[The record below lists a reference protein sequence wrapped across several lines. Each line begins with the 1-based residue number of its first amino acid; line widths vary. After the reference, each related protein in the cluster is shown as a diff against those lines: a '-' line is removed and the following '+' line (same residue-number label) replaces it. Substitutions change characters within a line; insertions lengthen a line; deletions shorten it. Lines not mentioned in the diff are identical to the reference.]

1 MYYGGRDISEEDLEK
16 ALLIGLSPHE
26 RRKLER
32 KKGVSFKHSAEVAG
46 MDKQE
51 GNHIISIGQGTLKVV
66 LVVSSVR
73 YDDPLLYI

>member
-1 MYYGGRDISEEDLEK
+1 MYYGGRDISEEDMER

-32 KKGVSFKHSAEVAG
+32 KKGVSLNHSIEVVR

-51 GNHIISIGQGTLKVV
+51 NGKGNHILNTGQGTLK
-66 LVVSSVR
+66 S
-73 YDDPLLYI
+73 YIG

>member
-1 MYYGGRDISEEDLEK
+1 MYYGGRDISEEDLER

-32 KKGVSFKHSAEVAG
+32 KKGVSLKHSTEVAH

-51 GNHIISIGQGTLKVV
+51 NGNHIIYTGQGTLKAV
-66 LVVSSVR
+66 LV
-73 YDDPLLYI
+73 IKANT

>member
-1 MYYGGRDISEEDLEK
+1 MYYGGRDISEEDMER

-32 KKGVSFKHSAEVAG
+32 KKGVSLNHSIEAVR

-51 GNHIISIGQGTLKVV
+51 NGKGNHILNTGQGTWK
-66 LVVSSVR
+66 S
-73 YDDPLLYI
+73 YIG

>member
-1 MYYGGRDISEEDLEK
+1 MYYGGRDISEEDLER

-32 KKGVSFKHSAEVAG
+32 KKGVSLKHSIEVSH

-51 GNHIISIGQGTLKVV
+51 NSSNGNHMINSSQGTSKAIFV
-66 LVVSSVR
+66 
-73 YDDPLLYI
+73 YKG